1 MKKNCFVISVLFFA
15 FMGNSCN
22 FSNYLTIESKWT
34 CPKCS
39 EYIIFYT
46 GSDFD
51 AELQTTDTG
60 TIITDTHGWY
70 ETSKGTLV
78 SYKGTSFADTKEED
92 VTVTLYLTEKK
103 VDNEWV
109 DISKTLYFKI
119 DEDKAYLSN
128 DDYVSSSSDKNFK
141 REYISLFFK

>member
-1 MKKNCFVISVLFFA
+1 MKKILTYLIITLIFFTS
-15 FMGNSCN
+15 SCN
-22 FSNYLTIESKWT
+22 FSAYFNIESKWT

-128 DDYVSSSSDKNFK
+128 DDYVSSSSDKNFN
-141 REYISLFFK
+141 REYTSLFFK